1 MKYILK
7 NKEIENSQKDIK
19 SGYLGEEGDDFL
31 VYTTNQTNN
40 RIREEWK
47 KEFRKQFIWDD
58 ENELGMPTNPFPS
71 SDRVISFIAELL
83 KSQREEERLRSA
95 KIVEELMDDSEHWQP
110 IASRIMDRV
119 IICKE
124 DLSLIKNN

>member
-1 MKYILK
+1 M
-7 NKEIENSQKDIK
+7 
-19 SGYLGEEGDDFL
+19 
-31 VYTTNQTNN
+31 NQTNN
-40 RIREEWK
+40 RIREEWIEK
-47 KEFRKQFIWDD
+47 WRWDMSYQQ
-58 ENELGMPTNPFPS
+58 E
-71 SDRVISFIAELL
+71 SDLPKMIADWWLSKVDELL

>member
-1 MKYILK
+1 M
-7 NKEIENSQKDIK
+7 E
-19 SGYLGEEGDDFL
+19 
-31 VYTTNQTNN
+31 TNN
-40 RIREEWK
+40 RIREEWIEK
-47 KEFRKQFIWDD
+47 WRWDMSYQQ
-58 ENELGMPTNPFPS
+58 E
-71 SDRVISFIAELL
+71 SDLPKMIADWWLSKIDELL

-119 IICKE
+119 IIGKE